1 MNANP
6 SQKQKNIIWI
16 WAHHSMAEYATHKQ
30 IPSIQKL
37 PKRESHEYI
46 LNEILVSKYHMIR

>member
-1 MNANP
+1 
-6 SQKQKNIIWI
+6 
-16 WAHHSMAEYATHKQ
+16 MAEYATHKQ